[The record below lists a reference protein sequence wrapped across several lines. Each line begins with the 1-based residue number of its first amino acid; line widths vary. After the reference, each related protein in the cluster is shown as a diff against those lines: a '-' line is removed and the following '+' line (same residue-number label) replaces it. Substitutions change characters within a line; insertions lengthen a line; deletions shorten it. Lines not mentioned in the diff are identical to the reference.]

1 MLTMEKEISVIIAD
15 DHPIFL
21 LGLKEILESDSGID
35 LRGTA
40 NNGRGAIEIIEENKP
55 DIAVLDFDMPDANAI
70 DILDHLKETNSATK
84 VLILT
89 MHKGE
94 DLFNRVMD
102 KGALGFILKENAV
115 QDVIEGIKM
124 ASKGK
129 PFISPTISSLLI
141 NRIRNHSKL
150 EEDKAVLNQLTPSE
164 LKVIKLV
171 AENLTSNQIA
181 EKLFVSYK
189 TIENHRANICSKLDL
204 KGSNSLLK
212 FALQNKKVIEVI

>member
-1 MLTMEKEISVIIAD
+1 MEKEISIIIAD

-21 LGLKEILESDSGID
+21 LGLKEILESDAG
-35 LRGTA
+35 LNLLGTA
-40 NNGRGAIEIIEENKP
+40 ENGRLAIQLIEENKP

-70 DILDHLKETNSATK
+70 DILEHLQKTNSKTK
-84 VLILT
+84 VLVLT

-115 QDVIEGIKM
+115 QDVIEGIRL
-124 ASKGK
+124 ASKGE

-141 NRIRNHSKL
+141 NRMRNHSKL
-150 EEDKAVLNQLTPSE
+150 EEDRQVLNQLTPSE
-164 LKVIKLV
+164 LKIIKLV
-171 AENLTSNQIA
+171 AENLTSNEIA
-181 EKLFVSYK
+181 ERLFVSYK
-189 TIENHRANICSKLDL
+189 TVENHRANICAKLGL

-212 FALQNKKVIEVI
+212 FAIQNKNSIVTV